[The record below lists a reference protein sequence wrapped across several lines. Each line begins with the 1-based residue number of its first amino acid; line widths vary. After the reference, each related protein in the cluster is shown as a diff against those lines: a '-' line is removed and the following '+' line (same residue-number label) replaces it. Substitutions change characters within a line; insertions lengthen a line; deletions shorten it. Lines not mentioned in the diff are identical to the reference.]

1 MTQVNQI
8 SEMIEPLIA
17 KAEAAEEAE
26 RESAEQ
32 ALAKAYKAAQ
42 ARMTTLGLTL
52 PPVPEPGLQNYLTA
66 QLAQLNTKQLVKS
79 DLNTQELLERNE
91 LFQGLNLNMDGADVA
106 HGTIATLLPS
116 WNPFKHSRGVSFKME
131 GREVS
136 SAAFC
141 VLLVACACVLARTHI
156 NADISAAI
164 PIGGDHDATCSQ
176 EEARDDPWPLRVGII

>member
-1 MTQVNQI
+1 MSNVANQMTQVNQI

-17 KAEAAEEAE
+17 RAEAAEEAE

-79 DLNTQELLERNE
+79 DLNTAELLERNE
-91 LFQGLNLNMDGADVA
+91 LFQGLNLYMDGAMSHMVLSQRYCRA
-106 HGTIATLLPS
+106 GTRSSTL
-116 WNPFKHSRGVSFKME
+116 
-131 GREVS
+131 
-136 SAAFC
+136 AAC
-141 VLLVACACVLARTHI
+141 RSKWKI
-156 NADISAAI
+156 
-164 PIGGDHDATCSQ
+164 
-176 EEARDDPWPLRVGII
+176 EK